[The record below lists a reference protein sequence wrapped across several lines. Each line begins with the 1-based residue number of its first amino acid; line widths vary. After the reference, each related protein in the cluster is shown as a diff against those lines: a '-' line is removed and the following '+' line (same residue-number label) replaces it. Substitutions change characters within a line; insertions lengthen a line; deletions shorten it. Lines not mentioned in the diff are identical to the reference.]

1 MITKKVYTSL
11 AKAIRDSG
19 LSKANRDLI
28 VRAMN
33 KVFIDDNP
41 LYNEYIFRQVANTV
55 MDGNDNVQEC
65 CNAGCRNNHN
75 KQG

>member
-19 LSKANRDLI
+19 LSKANRDI
-28 VRAMN
+28 AIRAIS
-33 KVFIDDNP
+33 KVLREDNP

-55 MDGNDNVQEC
+55 MDGNDNVKEC
-65 CNAGCRNNHN
+65 CNAGCRNND
-75 KQG
+75 QV